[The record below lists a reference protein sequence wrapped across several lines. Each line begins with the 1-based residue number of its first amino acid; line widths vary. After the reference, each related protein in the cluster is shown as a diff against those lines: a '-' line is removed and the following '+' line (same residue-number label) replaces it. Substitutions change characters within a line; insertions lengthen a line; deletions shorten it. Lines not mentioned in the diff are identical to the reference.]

1 MGRGL
6 DTASGSLPAPEVGD
20 GQEAGQEQLR
30 YGRRTKTRWVLQTEG
45 EGASRWREGPQSKL
59 PQRAFLRR
67 GLTHLTGN
75 LVQARWGP
83 GPGARLAR

>member
-1 MGRGL
+1 MGR
-6 DTASGSLPAPEVGD
+6 DAASGILPAPEAGG

-30 YGRRTKTRWVLQTEG
+30 YGRRTKTRRVLQTEG
-45 EGASRWREGPQSKL
+45 EGASRRREGPQSEVT
-59 PQRAFLRR
+59 QRVFLRR
-67 GLTHLTGN
+67 GLTRLTGD